1 MSKRRVLVCG
11 ASGFIGRNVAER
23 LSARDDLEVFG
34 TYCATTPTG
43 TLAANPRLTLIRA
56 DLADR
61 AEVHRVL
68 AGVDVVIQAAAVTT
82 GAKDVVTRPYVHVT
96 DNAVMNSLIFRAC
109 FEHTV
114 QHVVFFSCTTMY
126 PSQDQPVKESD
137 FTGQIIDKYFGVGWT
152 KVYIEKL
159 CEFYSRIGPTKYT
172 AIRHSNIYGPY
183 DKYDLERSHV
193 FGATVT
199 KVMTARDRARGARE
213 PRAESRDDGTITVWG
228 DGSEAR
234 DLLYVSDLV
243 RFVET
248 VIDQQQVP
256 FELINVGCGQAM
268 SVKTLVE
275 AIMAASGRPL
285 RIVFDTTKPTIPFS
299 LALNIDKARERY
311 GWRPSVSLEEGIR
324 KTLAWYRE
332 HIVAE
337 LPAASAQPVGTG

>member
-23 LSARDDLEVFG
+23 LSARDDLEVSG

-43 TLAANPRLTLIRA
+43 ALAANPRLTLIRA
-56 DLADR
+56 DLTDR
-61 AEVHRVL
+61 AQVHRVL

-82 GAKDVVTRPYVHVT
+82 GSKDVVTRPYVHVT

-109 FEHTV
+109 FEHKV

-126 PSQDQPVKESD
+126 PNQDQPVKESD

-159 CEFYSRIGPTKYT
+159 CEFYSRIGQTKYT

-199 KVMTARDRARGARE
+199 KVMTA
-213 PRAESRDDGTITVWG
+213 PDGTITVWG

-256 FELINVGCGQAM
+256 FELINVGCGQAV

-299 LALNIDKARERY
+299 LALTIDKARERY

-332 HIVAE
+332 PIVAE
-337 LPAASAQPVGTG
+337 LPAASAQPVGTGTR